1 MSVSL
6 ESWQSSSDSTW
17 QSLRQHHSPQSVPVL
32 RLWIQYRAPPP
43 GPPSS
48 TDRHLH
54 PSPCRLQMHR
64 RQTSRVTN
72 DQLGTQEMVCGRL
85 HRPRQNPTC
94 VTDLTMARPKL
105 SRRQPRWREVDTS
118 LQPSDKQPRQSCER
132 RSRFVLHDFPAQ
144 PLFRRL
150 TLSVSRHLVK
160 KTTFRRVLGRQRP
173 LHRPQ
178 SDISYRKIPASTP
191 SGLFTNRAAQAHRV
205 HTLYSAAPS
214 FPSPE
219 HRFCDVTESEVNPEL
234 QIHTYPQHHLA
245 TSNCAVA
252 LPSR

>member
-1 MSVSL
+1 
-6 ESWQSSSDSTW
+6 
-17 QSLRQHHSPQSVPVL
+17 
-32 RLWIQYRAPPP
+32 
-43 GPPSS
+43 
-48 TDRHLH
+48 
-54 PSPCRLQMHR
+54 MHR

-94 VTDLTMARPKL
+94 VTDLTVARPKL

-150 TLSVSRHLVK
+150 ARSVSRHLVK
-160 KTTFRRVLGRQRP
+160 KTTFRQVLGRQRP

-178 SDISYRKIPASTP
+178 SDISYRKNSTVNTLRLVHEQSSPSPSCPHFVVCSSIVSISRASFLRCATI
-191 SGLFTNRAAQAHRV
+191 SFFDMSQSQKSIQNSRATHIHNTILQRAP
-205 HTLYSAAPS
+205 APS
-214 FPSPE
+214 LSLHAE
-219 HRFCDVTESEVNPEL
+219 LARATAAGEELGRLTHISEPLKLCLVLEAQPGST
-234 QIHTYPQHHLA
+234 Q
-245 TSNCAVA
+245 AVI
-252 LPSR
+252 